1 MTPGAGNG
9 GDPARR
15 IALSCRLVARVGFRS
30 LAISA
35 ALSCVAQSVT
45 ASPAEQFGFGPRSQ
59 AMAGVGTA
67 VGRGV
72 DTTYANPALLS
83 AQHHREF
90 TFGWQSTRFALWA
103 DGPNAPGDL
112 DEEGLHGTTI
122 GVVLPVP
129 FGGFLEDRVT
139 LGLGVF
145 TPSTLIARARL
156 LYPER
161 AQFPVITDRA
171 QTLNFNAGGGVDL
184 GYGLRVG
191 AGALALAELVGTV
204 VVRTDSTGRVG
215 TAVDDQLIA
224 TYAPVAGVSW
234 DFTRDTTAGLVYRGA
249 LRGDFD
255 VLVQVNDL
263 GSLTVPDLNI
273 TGVAQYDPAQLQL
286 EVGHRMGPW
295 TFAVAATYKRWGAF
309 DGWQRPTVTCPSS
322 QPDCAA
328 LRPDPVE
335 FHDTVVPRLAAA
347 YAFELSPD
355 AKAEVRA
362 GYFWEPTPVG
372 EQTSAANYFDNDRH
386 ALGLGYGVEL
396 AEPLPPI
403 RVDFV
408 YQHQVLAPR
417 THTKDASVPS
427 DNPGYPKVKTGGHV
441 MSTGVALGV
450 KF

>member
-1 MTPGAGNG
+1 MARAGF
-9 GDPARR
+9 
-15 IALSCRLVARVGFRS
+15 VVFGFC
-30 LAISA
+30 LGVLSA
-35 ALSCVAQSVT
+35 AGSAR
-45 ASPAEQFGFGPRSQ
+45 ASPAEQLGFGPRSQ

-83 AQHHREF
+83 KEQRNEF
-90 TFGWQSTRFALWA
+90 TFGWQSTRFDLYA

-112 DEEGLHGTTI
+112 NEESLHGTTI

-161 AQFPVITDRA
+161 AQFPVLTDRA
-171 QTLNFNAGGGVDL
+171 QTLNFAAGGGVDI
-184 GYGLRVG
+184 GYGIRGG

-215 TAVDDQLIA
+215 TAVDDQLVA
-224 TYAPVAGVSW
+224 TYAPVAGVTW
-234 DFTRDTTAGLVYRGA
+234 DFLPDFTAGLVYRGT

-286 EVGHRMGPW
+286 EVGHRTGPW
-295 TFAVAATYKRWGAF
+295 TLAVAATYKRWGAF
-309 DGWQRPTVTCPSS
+309 DGWQRPTVRCPAS

-328 LRPDPVE
+328 LTPEPVE
-335 FHDTVVPRLAAA
+335 FHDTVVPRIAAA

-355 AKAEVRA
+355 AKAELRA

-372 EQTSAANYFDNDRH
+372 EQTGAANYFDNDRH
-386 ALGLGYGVEL
+386 AVGVGYGIEL

-403 RVDFV
+403 RLDLV
-408 YQHQVLAPR
+408 YQHQFLAPR
-417 THTKDASVPS
+417 THEKSAGVPS